1 MSQRTQNWFTNLF
14 KRKESILQTVMEL
27 DDIYGITS
35 ASLNYSKYQDE
46 KYPARQNTLCYGC
59 YKYGHYARDCPDSQ
73 QKNEKN
79 NDNSYQTQTTEQSS
93 QQQQNDTTNNQR
105 SNQSKD
111 QYQRKQSQRQTNNNK
126 QTLNLR
132 AIEHSNS
139 IQGWCK
145 LDDKC
150 IRFMA
155 DTGAERTVVVQRVLE
170 KSQLDKLK
178 VSKFSVR
185 LADGTNAVVK
195 GLLDCVMSLNNKSL
209 NMEIIVI
216 DSLPE
221 GCLLGF
227 DFLKRH
233 PDTNDILNNL
243 QQVIQNSSDSN
254 SNSTVTINSVSTSDS
269 TTNESL
275 LTNASLNSV

>member
-1 MSQRTQNWFTNLF
+1 
-14 KRKESILQTVMEL
+14 
-27 DDIYGITS
+27 
-35 ASLNYSKYQDE
+35 
-46 KYPARQNTLCYGC
+46 
-59 YKYGHYARDCPDSQ
+59 
-73 QKNEKN
+73 
-79 NDNSYQTQTTEQSS
+79 
-93 QQQQNDTTNNQR
+93 
-105 SNQSKD
+105 
-111 QYQRKQSQRQTNNNK
+111 
-126 QTLNLR
+126 
-132 AIEHSNS
+132 
-139 IQGWCK
+139 
-145 LDDKC
+145 
-150 IRFMA
+150 MA
-155 DTGAERTVVVQRVLE
+155 DTGIERTVVDQRVLE

-178 VSKFSVR
+178 VSKFNVR

-254 SNSTVTINSVSTSDS
+254 SNSTVTISSVSTSDS